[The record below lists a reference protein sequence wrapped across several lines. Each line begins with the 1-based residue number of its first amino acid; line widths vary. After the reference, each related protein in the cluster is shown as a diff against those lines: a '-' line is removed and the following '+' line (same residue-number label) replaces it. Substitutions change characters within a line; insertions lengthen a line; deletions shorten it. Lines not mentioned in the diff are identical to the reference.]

1 VQLLIDMISTLG
13 QTISHARDGL
23 ERLMGLVRGRSV
35 VISMLEVITCN
46 ILLLTGFPAAPVH
59 QKPQRLPFGI
69 AWQVKGAWKEEGQD
83 RAISSGDAVRP
94 GSLLRPGEATGRHS
108 ILVLLPD
115 GQRILYECFLA
126 EDCARSFRVPSLYR
140 RPAPFAVDLLA
151 RIHEVLIRRKTDAE
165 FGTVQKHRLP
175 RDEVLTVLEADK
187 QVQIGGLAAAL
198 PNGHYTYNLQPLNHE
213 QLRQFQVALEKTKP
227 FVTLA
232 LPSSGLY
239 DLTIFDQWNNP
250 RIDLFVAAIEPE
262 QKAKFVKQFADAKA
276 LLGDWDEDYQG
287 WPIHDLQRAYLES
300 LLLDIK
306 PQSGNAQVV
315 TTSVSTD
322 STETAEPRFLPRPGV
337 FDGDTGVTLHCDTPG
352 AVIHYTF
359 DGSQPLNGSPVYAAP
374 IMVKGTELTIKAFAT
389 APGKKD
395 SAVVT
400 GIFRIK
406 DDN

>member
-1 VQLLIDMISTLG
+1 MGSLRVRTVLLSL
-13 QTISHARDGL
+13 
-23 ERLMGLVRGRSV
+23 
-35 VISMLEVITCN
+35 LEVITCN
-46 ILLLTGFPAAPVH
+46 ILLTGLLAAQAS
-59 QKPQRLPFGI
+59 QKPQSLPLGI
-69 AWQVKGAWKEEGQD
+69 AWQVKGVWKEEGQN

-94 GSLLRPGEATGRHS
+94 GSLLHPGEGTGNHS

-140 RPAPFAVDLLA
+140 RPDLFAVDLLA
-151 RIHEVLIRRKTDAE
+151 RIHEVLVSRKMDAE
-165 FGTVQKHRLP
+165 SATVQTHSLP
-175 RDEVLTVLEADK
+175 RDEVLTVLGPDK

-213 QLRQFQVALEKTKP
+213 QPRQFRVALEKTKP

-232 LPSSGLY
+232 LPSSGLF
-239 DLTIFDQWNNP
+239 DLTFFDQWDNP
-250 RIDLFVAAIEPE
+250 RVNLLVAAVRPE
-262 QKAKFVKQFADAKA
+262 EKAKLAKQFADAKA
-276 LLGDWDEDYQG
+276 LLGNWDEDYQG

-306 PQSGNAQVV
+306 PQNANAQPVA
-315 TTSVSTD
+315 TLVSTN
-322 STETAEPRFLPRPGV
+322 SAVTAEPRFLPRPGV
-337 FDGDTGVTLHCDTPG
+337 FKGDTGVTLHCDTPG
-352 AVIHYTF
+352 AVIHFTF
-359 DGSQPLNGSPVYAAP
+359 DGSQPLDGSPVYAAP

-406 DDN
+406 DDD